1 MGALRNERT
10 VRGRRPVCL
19 GARRRNACPSGPCL
33 CTGAWP
39 NIARLPDGGS
49 ACCLPFPERS
59 CYAQSRDKS
68 RRQPPFRSCGIP
80 AKRRTIRLP
89 AASLLEAVVASVVLL
104 IVFAASLETVVRLTA
119 TPSEGMACVDA
130 DYRAACTASEIRQG
144 AFSEGTTERSYGWGT
159 LTVLIEPYASCP
171 ALWQATLTVKITGGR
186 KRMEYR
192 HLVDPDGFDRNT
204 IIDEVRTILKNAEK
218 E

>member
-19 GARRRNACPSGPCL
+19 GARRRNVCPSGPCL

-49 ACCLPFPERS
+49 ACRLPFPERS
-59 CYAQSRDKS
+59 RHARSRDKS

-89 AASLLEAVVASVVLL
+89 AASVVLL

-119 TPSEGMACVDA
+119 GPSDGIVCAEA
-130 DYRAACTASEIRQG
+130 DYRAACTASEIRRG

-159 LTVLIEPYASCP
+159 LRVRIEPYASCP
-171 ALWQATLTVKITGGR
+171 TLWQATLTVKIACGR

-192 HLVDPDGFDRNT
+192 YLVDPDGFDRNT

>member
-10 VRGRRPVCL
+10 VRNRRPVCL
-19 GARRRNACPSGPCL
+19 GARRRNVCPSGPCL

-49 ACCLPFPERS
+49 ACRLLSPERS
-59 CYAQSRDKS
+59 CHARSRDKS

-119 TPSEGMACVDA
+119 GPSDGIICAEA
-130 DYRAACTASEIRQG
+130 DYRAACTASEIRRG
-144 AFSEGTTERSYGWGT
+144 AFSEGKTELSYGWGT
-159 LTVLIEPYASCP
+159 LTVLIEPYAPCP
-171 ALWQATLTVKITGGR
+171 ALWQATLKVKIANGR
-186 KRMEYR
+186 KKIEYR
-192 HLVDPDGFDRNT
+192 HLIDPESFNRVP
-204 IIDEVRTILKNAEK
+204 IREK
-218 E
+218 RP